1 MPIWFG
7 NYILFGK
14 MSLKPFRSLLIIIIV
29 TIVIIIVIIIIIII
43 VIIIIIIIVIIIII
57 IVFIRECRSESCKT
71 SAHGTCSFSDIFLEP
86 YYSHVEAI
94 SFAEIDK
101 RFG

>member
-1 MPIWFG
+1 M
-7 NYILFGK
+7 LFGK
-14 MSLKPFRSLLIIIIV
+14 MSLKPFRSLL
-29 TIVIIIVIIIIIII
+29 
-43 VIIIIIIIVIIIII
+43 II

-71 SAHGTCSFSDIFLEP
+71 SAHGACSFSDIFLEP

-101 RFG
+101 HFG

>member
-1 MPIWFG
+1 M
-7 NYILFGK
+7 LFGK
-14 MSLKPFRSLLIIIIV
+14 MSLKPFRSLLIIII
-29 TIVIIIVIIIIIII
+29 IIIITII
-43 VIIIIIIIVIIIII
+43 IIIII

-71 SAHGTCSFSDIFLEP
+71 SAHGACSFSDIFLEP

-101 RFG
+101 HFG

>member
-1 MPIWFG
+1 MF
-7 NYILFGK
+7 FGK
-14 MSLKPFRSLLIIIIV
+14 MWLKPFRSLLIIII
-29 TIVIIIVIIIIIII
+29 IFFIIIIIII
-43 VIIIIIIIVIIIII
+43 IIAS
-57 IVFIRECRSESCKT
+57 IRECRSESCKT
-71 SAHGTCSFSDIFLEP
+71 SAHGTSSFSDIFLEP

>member
-14 MSLKPFRSLLIIIIV
+14 MSLKPFRSLLIIIII
-29 TIVIIIVIIIIIII
+29 TIVIIIVIIIIII
-43 VIIIIIIIVIIIII
+43 VIIIIIIF
-57 IVFIRECRSESCKT
+57 FIRECRSESCKT